1 MTKSREYLAS
11 WIDGLAPGQ
20 RKGRLAIGPRREKIS
35 LEEKIRAVAELE
47 GRDGTA
53 AEVAARHGV
62 AREMPY
68 VWRRQLLLGD
78 NSDEDEPT
86 EDRSSVSEKFDKLPT
101 NEAELTQM
109 ALEPRAEVRRL
120 QSRWKLKEL
129 LAAVGM
135 AKSSYEYAASAL
147 KRPETE
153 KERAV
158 REAVVRAFEDNGG
171 TYGYRRLLPEV
182 NDAPGIEVGEWTV
195 RKIMKER
202 DLVACAPRRKR
213 GYSPYAG
220 EVSEAPENTCLDE
233 KGRHHFS
240 ADKPNEPWITDI
252 TEFRIPAGKC
262 YPSPIIDCFD
272 GMPIGWSI
280 GASPDA
286 ELANSSLRQACAQLR
301 EGEHPRG
308 HSDRGGHYRWPGWIG
323 ICDEH
328 GIVRSMS
335 RKGRSPDNQ
344 RCEGFFGR
352 CKIEFFHGRDWRGVS
367 IEGFMEMLDGYLVWC
382 RDKRRKSDL
391 GYMSPM
397 QYRRSLG
404 LVA

>member
-1 MTKSREYLAS
+1 MDSLR
-11 WIDGLAPGQ
+11 
-20 RKGRLAIGPRREKIS
+20 GRWG
-35 LEEKIRAVAELE
+35 
-47 GRDGTA
+47 
-53 AEVAARHGV
+53 
-62 AREMPY
+62 
-68 VWRRQLLLGD
+68 
-78 NSDEDEPT
+78 
-86 EDRSSVSEKFDKLPT
+86 
-101 NEAELTQM
+101 
-109 ALEPRAEVRRL
+109 
-120 QSRWKLKEL
+120 LKEL

-135 AKSSYEYAASAL
+135 AKSSHEYAASAL

-153 KERAV
+153 KGRAV
-158 REAVVRAFEDNGG
+158 REAAVRAFEDNGG

-195 RKIMKER
+195 HKNMRER
-202 DLVACAPRRKR
+202 DLVACAPRKKR
-213 GYSPYAG
+213 GYSSYAG
-220 EVSEAPENTCLDE
+220 EVSEAPENARLDE

-240 ADKPNEPWITDI
+240 VDKPNEPWITDI
-252 TEFRIPAGKC
+252 TEFRISAGKRC
-262 YPSPIIDCFD
+262 PSPIIDCFD

-352 CKIEFFHGRDWRGVS
+352 CKIEFFYGRDWRGVS
-367 IEGFMEMLDGYLVWC
+367 IEGFMEMLDGYLVWY